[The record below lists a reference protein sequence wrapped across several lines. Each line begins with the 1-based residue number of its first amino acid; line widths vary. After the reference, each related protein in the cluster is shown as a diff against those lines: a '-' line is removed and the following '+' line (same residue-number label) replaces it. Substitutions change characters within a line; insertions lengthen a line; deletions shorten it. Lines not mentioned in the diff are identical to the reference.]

1 MSGSRRADGKIV
13 IDVWIGTHP
22 FPGYLDPVS
31 AMADAFN
38 EAHPEYHVNVE
49 GHDFQ
54 AIPEEVV
61 RAVEEGNP
69 PHLAEYY
76 YTSTQT
82 ARDTL
87 AADGTPLFTSIEQ
100 AIGGRASILGEP
112 VVIDDIIPAARGYY
126 THRGDL
132 TSLPASATTILLY
145 TNTSLLH
152 AAGLTEPPRTWDEVE
167 AACKAVAA
175 LPGRTTPS
183 ITWPDH
189 GWFFQQAL
197 AQQGALLADRDN
209 GRTGRARTVDLASE
223 EFLAYVRWWQRLY
236 EEGHYHYSGTQEDWF
251 GCLDAFAAQDSA
263 FLLCTSAMT
272 TPICMTGQE
281 VGFEVAVTRLPHND
295 HVPHAGEMV
304 SGQSLWL
311 RDGLDEQTRDGAL
324 AFTQFMINPEN
335 AAFWHKANGFVPI
348 TGASFALLEE
358 EGWFDEF
365 PQHRVAT
372 EQLADSD
379 GSPAALGA
387 QLGDFADIQ
396 SLMTQA
402 MEDVLLRDADPLTR
416 FERAT
421 VDAQELLDAYHAHC
435 VGGVTPRSPAK
446 LRVS

>member
-1 MSGSRRADGKIV
+1 MSTDDGKIV
-13 IDVWIGTHP
+13 IDVWIGAHP
-22 FPGYLDPVS
+22 FPGYVDPVS

-38 EAHPEYHVNVE
+38 EVHPEYHVNVE

-61 RAVEEGNP
+61 HAVEAGNP

-87 AADGTPLFTSIEQ
+87 AADGTPLFASVEQ
-100 AIGGRASILGEP
+100 AIGGRPEILGEP
-112 VVIDDIIPAARGYY
+112 VLIDAILPAVRGYY

-132 TSLPASATTILLY
+132 TSMPASATTILLY
-145 TNTSLLH
+145 TNTSLLR

-167 AACKAVAA
+167 AACKAVAN

-197 AQQGALLADRDN
+197 AQQGALLADQDN
-209 GRTGRARTVDLASE
+209 GHAGRATRIDLASDAM
-223 EFLAYVRWWQRLY
+223 LAYAGWWQRLHA
-236 EEGHYHYSGTQEDWF
+236 EGHYHYGGTQEDWF
-251 GCLDAFAAQDSA
+251 ACLDAFAAQESA

-272 TPICMTGQE
+272 TPICMMGGE
-281 VGFEVAVTRLPHND
+281 AGFEVAVSRLPHNGNA
-295 HVPHAGEMV
+295 PHAGEMV

-311 RDGLDEQTRDGAL
+311 RAGLDDATRDGAL
-324 AFTQFMINPEN
+324 AFTQFMINAEN

-348 TGASFALLEE
+348 THASYEALEE
-358 EGWFDEF
+358 EGWFAEF

-372 EQLADSD
+372 EQLVAAD
-379 GSPAALGA
+379 GSPAVLGA

-396 SLMTQA
+396 SHLTQA
-402 MEDVLLRDADPLTR
+402 MEDVMLRGADLRAR
-416 FERAT
+416 FRQAT
-421 VDAQELLDAYHAHC
+421 VDAQALLDAYNEHC
-435 VGGVTPRSPAK
+435 AGGPAPRTPVK